1 MIHGYNDE
9 TKEKVEMHSKS
20 EVDEQTS
27 QVNTKITAL
36 ENKQWKWAFN
46 LAIGEVK
53 YIDFTDS
60 ATSTLLV
67 LTQHDTD
74 ADKNSL
80 FLVRKTASDNQDA
93 MILGNAAGITQSD
106 SATMP
111 VRATV
116 VEVQRTGGTSVKRLA
131 IISQYGGSAIVYYQ
145 VIE

>member
-1 MIHGYNDE
+1 MNHGFNDE
-9 TKEKVEMHSKS
+9 TKEKVEVPTKS
-20 EVDEQTS
+20 STDAVATQVDA
-27 QVNTKITAL
+27 NTTNI
-36 ENKQWKWAFN
+36 NKLLGKEWKWAFN
-46 LAIGEVK
+46 LAIDEVK
-53 YIDFTDS
+53 YIDFTDK

-93 MILGNAAGITQSD
+93 MILGNAAGITQSG

-116 VEVQRTGGTSVKRLA
+116 VDVQGRGKRLA
-131 IISQYGGSAIVYYQ
+131 IRSQNGGSAIVYYQ

>member
-53 YIDFTDS
+53 YIDFTE
-60 ATSTLLV
+60 
-67 LTQHDTD
+67 
-74 ADKNSL
+74 
-80 FLVRKTASDNQDA
+80 ASSNRSFPA
-93 MILGNAAGITQSD
+93 H
-106 SATMP
+106 
-111 VRATV
+111 
-116 VEVQRTGGTSVKRLA
+116 RT
-131 IISQYGGSAIVYYQ
+131 
-145 VIE
+145 